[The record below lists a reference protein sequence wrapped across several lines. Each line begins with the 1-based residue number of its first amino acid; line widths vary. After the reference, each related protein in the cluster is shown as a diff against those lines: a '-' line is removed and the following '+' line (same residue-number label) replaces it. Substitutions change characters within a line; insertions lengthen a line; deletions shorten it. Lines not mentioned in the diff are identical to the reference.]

1 MNLSDEDLGPLL
13 VLLSPERLSALKQLT
28 GSDRAAIELH
38 QETLRVGAL
47 LMNVTATIEIALRN
61 AVCENL
67 SAHFGTPNWFINP
80 PAPFAWRHTE
90 QSRIP
95 GAIDAAQRAAYS
107 KLTQAEKAALDVL
120 AYPNGRPAGVSHLR
134 RAKDR
139 RHQIV
144 VTEGKVIAEIT
155 LHFWKKL
162 YGPEYEQDLW
172 RTSLKRTF
180 PEKTLKRADVASQLE
195 HIYQARNRLAHHE
208 PVLHRRFDDT
218 VKAIE
223 FVAGHLNFTPAGD
236 QSPLTKLIAPDLDRA
251 TEKAAALHA
260 KLEEYRVAGAS

>member
-1 MNLSDEDLGPLL
+1 MNLSDDDLGPLL
-13 VLLSPERLSALKQLT
+13 VLLSPERLSALKLLT

-67 SAHFGTPNWFINP
+67 SAHFGTPNWFIHP
-80 PAPFAWRHTE
+80 PAPFVWRESE
-90 QSRIP
+90 QRRIP
-95 GAIDAAQRAAYS
+95 VAIDAAQRAAYS
-107 KLTQAEKAALDVL
+107 KMTQAEKSALDLL
-120 AYPNGRPAGVSHLR
+120 AYPNGRPAGISHLR

-139 RHQIV
+139 RHKIV

-223 FVAGHLNFTPAGD
+223 FVARHLNFAPAGD
-236 QSPLTKLIAPDLDRA
+236 HAPLAQLIAPDLA
-251 TEKAAALHA
+251 KAMEKAAALHA
-260 KLEEYRVAGAS
+260 RLEEYRVAGAP